1 MNQRASLNL
10 VIWCMKVEISLRKKD
25 KNITFASL
33 LGCVVFVVIVVIFSS
48 LAVKVLRNEFVKEE
62 VVGAAHNKS

>member
-10 VIWCMKVEISLRKKD
+10 VIGCMKVEILLRKKD
-25 KNITFASL
+25 KNITFAGL
-33 LGCVVFVVIVVIFSS
+33 LCCVVFVVIVVVFSS

-62 VVGAAHNKS
+62 VVWAAHNKS

>member
-1 MNQRASLNL
+1 
-10 VIWCMKVEISLRKKD
+10 MKVEISLRKKD

>member
-1 MNQRASLNL
+1 
-10 VIWCMKVEISLRKKD
+10 MKVEILLRKKN

-33 LGCVVFVVIVVIFSS
+33 LCCVVFVVIVVIFSS

-62 VVGAAHNKS
+62 VVWAAHNKS